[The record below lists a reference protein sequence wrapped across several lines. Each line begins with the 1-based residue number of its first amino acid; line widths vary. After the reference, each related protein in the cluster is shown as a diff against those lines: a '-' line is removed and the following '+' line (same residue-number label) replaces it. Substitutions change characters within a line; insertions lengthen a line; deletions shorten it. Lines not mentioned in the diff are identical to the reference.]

1 MTQEI
6 QTRTLEI
13 INLFVTNF
21 GVQFYTK
28 GLLGVH
34 SSSIGST
41 MGRDPLNGHLTG
53 RNDVHS
59 YYSETNTLCTHPFM
73 SLTTITF
80 SVAIV

>member
-59 YYSETNTLCTHPFM
+59 YYSEKYIVHPSFHVTNNDY
-73 SLTTITF
+73 I
-80 SVAIV
+80 